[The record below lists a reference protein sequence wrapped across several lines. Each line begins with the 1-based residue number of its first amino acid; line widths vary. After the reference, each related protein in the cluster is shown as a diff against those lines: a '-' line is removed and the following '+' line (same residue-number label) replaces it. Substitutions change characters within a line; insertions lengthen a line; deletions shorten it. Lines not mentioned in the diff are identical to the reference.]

1 MTLNFEEYKTK
12 LYSAVLADTLDSL
25 GYHKQTLTPGIKS
38 IKPDVIICGL
48 ARVGLYMPIY
58 HDDENTNVYEHEIA
72 LIDSLKE
79 NEIAVLCCHGNEKI
93 APWGELLSTRATYLK
108 SAGCLTDGCV
118 RDTKMINEIGF
129 PVFAKGTNPVDTK
142 FRGKMMM
149 ADVPGEIANV
159 YVESGDLV
167 FGDNDGVVV
176 VPSKV
181 IDEVIKKALEN
192 QDADYSEIING
203 DSLKGFSGLL
213 FSNQSPSSP
222 AKVIKEFRK
231 SSDSEL
237 PSLKVASIESDIFT
251 GDNHLDSLSKLK
263 GKEEIIGDIVLL
275 LQSPAKNIISLLK
288 SSENKISG
296 VVKALGDKQE

>member
-167 FGDNDGVVV
+167 FGDNDGVVI
-176 VPSKV
+176 VPS
-181 IDEVIKKALEN
+181 L
-192 QDADYSEIING
+192 
-203 DSLKGFSGLL
+203 SL
-213 FSNQSPSSP
+213 
-222 AKVIKEFRK
+222 IH
-231 SSDSEL
+231 
-237 PSLKVASIESDIFT
+237 I
-251 GDNHLDSLSKLK
+251 
-263 GKEEIIGDIVLL
+263 
-275 LQSPAKNIISLLK
+275 
-288 SSENKISG
+288 
-296 VVKALGDKQE
+296 